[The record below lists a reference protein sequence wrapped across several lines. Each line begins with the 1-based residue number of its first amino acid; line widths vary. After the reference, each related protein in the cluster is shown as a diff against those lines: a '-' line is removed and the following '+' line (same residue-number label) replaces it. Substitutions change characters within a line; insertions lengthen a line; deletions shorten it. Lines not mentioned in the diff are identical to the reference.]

1 MTESST
7 AVDRGQVGSP
17 LLEIRD
23 LTKRFGP
30 IVAVDGVSLAFGASE
45 ILGVLGENGAG
56 KSTLLNMLA
65 GMIRPDSGAIEIGGR
80 QFAALTPGSAI
91 SYGIGTVYQHF
102 ALVPSLSVRENL
114 LLGSHVSPKP
124 GRDGD
129 AVRLQQA
136 LDLLDLPVALD
147 TQVRSL
153 AMGERQRLEIAKVL
167 ARGSK
172 ILLLDEPTSVLT
184 PQEVGRLFA
193 VLRRIRDSG
202 VGIVLVTHKLGEALD
217 LCDRIVVMRAGRLQG
232 DVRRSEKQEIGGA
245 RDRVVEL
252 MFGRNTAPGFVAN
265 QAPQPAQAR
274 WWYCATSPARS
285 RLHPR

>member
-1 MTESST
+1 MTESRT
-7 AVDRGQVGSP
+7 EGDRRQVGSP

-30 IVAVDGVSLAFGASE
+30 IAAVDGVSLAIGAGE

-91 SYGIGTVYQHF
+91 GYGIGTVYQHF

-114 LLGSHVSPKP
+114 LLGSHVGPTP
-124 GRDGD
+124 GRSGD
-129 AVRLQQA
+129 TGRLRQA

-147 TQVRSL
+147 APVRTL

-184 PQEVGRLFA
+184 PQEVERLFS

-217 LCDRIVVMRAGRLQG
+217 LCDRIVVMRVGRLQG
-232 DVRRSEKQEIGGA
+232 DVRRSEAQEIDGA

-252 MFGRNTAPGFVAN
+252 MFGRTMV
-265 QAPQPAQAR
+265 
-274 WWYCATSPARS
+274 
-285 RLHPR
+285 